1 MSTSYKSKKAKERP
15 NPSRCPVCN
24 GLTWLINSRYRCF
37 DCEYEPPIE
46 EKVLS

>member
-1 MSTSYKSKKAKERP
+1 MSTVKQLKKEKP

-24 GLTWLINSRYRCF
+24 GLTWLIKGRYKCF

-46 EKVLS
+46 EKKPN